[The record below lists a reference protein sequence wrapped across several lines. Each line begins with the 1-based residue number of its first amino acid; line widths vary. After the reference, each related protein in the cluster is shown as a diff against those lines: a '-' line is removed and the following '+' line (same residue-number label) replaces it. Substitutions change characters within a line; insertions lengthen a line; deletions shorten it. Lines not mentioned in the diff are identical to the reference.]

1 MKKKTINKI
10 TLFTALGL
18 GAIVL
23 ISCTNNFSSNT
34 DKSNIMY
41 AYDMGSTRYAT
52 EGDLKPEGAV
62 QLEIDGKTFDK
73 VWAWQDYCYDYHGG
87 YARTLS
93 HTDSQGI
100 VASAIASKIEIPSDE
115 YWSKMDQKT
124 LKEAWS
130 ITVQYEKDTEFAQKY
145 AGKTN
150 ILDVASEVTKDDII
164 HVLDAYGPVKFAG
177 KNDKGEITPWT
188 NWDKWTQELREL
200 DPKTHP
206 GLGYKNVPNADFT
219 NLYKSFIDT
228 KV

>member
-18 GAIVL
+18 GAVVL

-52 EGDLKPEGAV
+52 EGDLKPEGIEK
-62 QLEIDGKTFDK
+62 LKIDNVEFTNIY
-73 VWAWQDYCYDYHGG
+73 AWQDYCYDYHGG

-115 YWSKMDQKT
+115 YWEEMDKKT
-124 LKEAWS
+124 LKEAWALTYEYDQS
-130 ITVQYEKDTEFAQKY
+130 FKERETVKS
-145 AGKTN
+145 GN
-150 ILDVASEVTKDDII
+150 ILECGEKATKDDII
-164 HVLDAYGPVKFAG
+164 YALDA
-177 KNDKGEITPWT
+177 
-188 NWDKWTQELREL
+188 L
-200 DPKTHP
+200 
-206 GLGYKNVPNADFT
+206 
-219 NLYKSFIDT
+219 KSF
-228 KV
+228 K